1 MTWLILSPYNRR
13 FKKIVTEMTKSQG
26 QQFWGNEMAKNQIK
40 NDFEV
45 LLRII
50 YNVPYTMH
58 SLPRSK
64 GVETL
69 HQLKY

>member
-1 MTWLILSPYNRR
+1 
-13 FKKIVTEMTKSQG
+13 MTKSQG
-26 QQFWGNEMAKNQIK
+26 QQFWGNEMAKNQKK